1 MTIASKYTNTP
12 AQDWRQELQQQLDI
26 NNEMR
31 AMSLRRIGDSV
42 SERPSQSEWV
52 GRVREVERVEK

>member
-1 MTIASKYTNTP
+1 MTASKYAKPP

>member
-1 MTIASKYTNTP
+1 MTAINHTNPP

-31 AMSLRRIGDSV
+31 AMSLRRVGDSV

-52 GRVREVERVEK
+52 GRVREVERVEQ